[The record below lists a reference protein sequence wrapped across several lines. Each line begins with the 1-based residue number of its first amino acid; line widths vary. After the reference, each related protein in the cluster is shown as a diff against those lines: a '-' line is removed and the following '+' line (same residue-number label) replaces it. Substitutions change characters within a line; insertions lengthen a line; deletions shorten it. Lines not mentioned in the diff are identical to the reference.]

1 MSRDRLYKQRDILH
15 AVDDEEIVTLAAD
28 EESKTLGVN
37 LQVWDASALQ
47 WIKMTNSMANDEF
60 PVFYTERFEWSAGN
74 CIYKGGHADLNA
86 SIDSTAWHIYKYDYD
101 GSNNCEMIRFAQGA
115 WSNRTNLW
123 T

>member
-1 MSRDRLYKQRDILH
+1 M
-15 AVDDEEIVTLAAD
+15 
-28 EESKTLGVN
+28 KTLKTDPQQKVDN
-37 LQVWDASALQ
+37 EVEKHRD
-47 WIKMTNSMANDEF
+47 KDEF